1 MSTHFFAH
9 VSRTHGLIL
18 LAVRYRTLCPVGP
31 PLDTQWLN
39 APEFAQS
46 SKKLGIGKFM
56 MIIKT
61 WANSW
66 STSDRY
72 HEETRLPCIMGC
84 QCFVSCEDDA
94 KDVLAHYLECP
105 ILWTVINSAALTLQR
120 PQEGSAECR
129 ACLCNPTLNDFK
141 RLVVAFNVYHSLR
154 LGHRTVVAS
163 ATRSCK

>member
-1 MSTHFFAH
+1 MTYKYKRKEIKGSLQQH
-9 VSRTHGLIL
+9 VYTFLCSCIPNPWPNM

-56 MIIKT
+56 MVIKT

-66 STSDRY
+66 STSDCY

-84 QCFVSCEDDA
+84 QCFVSCEDGA

-105 ILWTVINSAALTLQR
+105 ILWTVIHSAALTLQR

-141 RLVVAFNVYHSLR
+141 R
-154 LGHRTVVAS
+154 
-163 ATRSCK
+163 

>member
-1 MSTHFFAH
+1 
-9 VSRTHGLIL
+9 
-18 LAVRYRTLCPVGP
+18 
-31 PLDTQWLN
+31 
-39 APEFAQS
+39 
-46 SKKLGIGKFM
+46 
-56 MIIKT
+56 
-61 WANSW
+61 
-66 STSDRY
+66 
-72 HEETRLPCIMGC
+72 MGC

-154 LGHRTVVAS
+154 LGHRTVVDS
-163 ATRSCK
+163 AIRSCKYDGLLTLLLDLTRYYVNEVALHQVV